1 MSSENSLT
9 SVLKGKEKIF
19 EDNCDDTKIKF
30 DLDELDT
37 KNIELEHVV
46 ASLQKE
52 NEHLKQ
58 TYKNFFDSIK
68 RSRVRIKFQTNLTLR
83 LHKIIF

>member
-1 MSSENSLT
+1 M
-9 SVLKGKEKIF
+9 LKGKEKIF
-19 EDNCDDTKIKF
+19 EGNCDDTKIKF

-58 TYKNFFDSIK
+58 TC
-68 RSRVRIKFQTNLTLR
+68 
-83 LHKIIF
+83 